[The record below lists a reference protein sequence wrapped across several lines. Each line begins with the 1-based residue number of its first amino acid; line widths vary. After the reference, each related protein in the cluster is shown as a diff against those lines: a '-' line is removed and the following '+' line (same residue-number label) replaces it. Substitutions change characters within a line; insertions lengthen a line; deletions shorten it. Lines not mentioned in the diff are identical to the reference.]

1 MIYNNREV
9 NCKVFSSKQDWKIR
23 VVFDENGK
31 PFFCARDVATSMG
44 YEEPGKAVGRSKL
57 EKVPMLL
64 PWQSGHRKGCSEN
77 YCFSAET
84 MLAFIKSA
92 SIRLKPGFTQWVK
105 DEVIPG
111 ALAEGVPSKP
121 ATKPDAGTDRRPA
134 AHDPIST
141 ASSVAQRIDEII
153 LELML
158 LKKTLA

>member
-9 NCKVFSSKQDWKIR
+9 NCKTFSSKQDWKIR
-23 VVFDENGK
+23 VVFDERGE

-77 YCFSAET
+77 YCFSADT
-84 MLAFIKSA
+84 MLTFIKSA
-92 SIRLKPGFTQWVK
+92 SIRLKPGFIQWIK

-111 ALAEGVPSKP
+111 ARAEGIPAKP
-121 ATKPDAGTDRRPA
+121 ATRPDPEAARQPA
-134 AHDPIST
+134 ATPPPPTGI
-141 ASSVAQRIDEII
+141 VVQRIDEII

-158 LKKTLA
+158 LKKALA

>member
-23 VVFDENGK
+23 VVFDERGE

-64 PWQSGHRKGCSEN
+64 PWQSGHRKGCNEN

-84 MLAFIKSA
+84 MLTFIKSA
-92 SIRLKPGFTQWVK
+92 SIRLKPGFVQWVK
-105 DEVIPG
+105 DESSPG
-111 ALAEGVPSKP
+111 RGPRGYRQSPLRNP
-121 ATKPDAGTDRRPA
+121 APGQIGGRGHPN
-134 AHDPIST
+134 
-141 ASSVAQRIDEII
+141 Q
-153 LELML
+153 
-158 LKKTLA
+158 